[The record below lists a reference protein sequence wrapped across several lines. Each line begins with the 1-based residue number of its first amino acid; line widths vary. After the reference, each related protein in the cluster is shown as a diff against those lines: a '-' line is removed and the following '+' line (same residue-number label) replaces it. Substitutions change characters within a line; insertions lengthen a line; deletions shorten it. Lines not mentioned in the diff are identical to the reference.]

1 MGQAGYTFLCQCNQ
15 RKGKSMTGLTDEQ
28 RVDIVKYRLEN
39 AFNTLSEVESHRK
52 NGFYNTAVN
61 RMYYACYYAAR
72 AILTAYH
79 IEAKS
84 HEGVRQ
90 QLGLNFVL
98 MGKISEEQGRFYSRL
113 FSKRTT
119 GDYDDFINHTLET
132 VDELYP
138 QAQAGHRAQHRHRRQ
153 QGWRKSLLLL
163 G

>member
-1 MGQAGYTFLCQCNQ
+1 
-15 RKGKSMTGLTDEQ
+15 MTGLTDEQ
-28 RVDIVKYRLEN
+28 RIDIVKYRLEN
-39 AFNTLSEVESHRK
+39 ALNTLEEVKSHCE

-72 AILTAYH
+72 AILTAYR

-90 QLGLNFVL
+90 QLGLKLVL
-98 MGKISEEQGRFYSRL
+98 TGKISQEQGRFYSRL

-119 GDYDDFINHTLET
+119 GDYDDFINHTMET

-138 QAQAGHRAQHRHRRQ
+138 QAQAFVEAIAVLIDQWLAEQ
-153 QGWRKSLLLL
+153 TPNNSTLNSQF
-163 G
+163 

>member
-1 MGQAGYTFLCQCNQ
+1 
-15 RKGKSMTGLTDEQ
+15 MTGLTDEQ

-98 MGKISEEQGRFYSRL
+98 TGKISEEQGRFYSRL

-138 QAQAGHRAQHRHRRQ
+138 QAQAFVNTIAEMLKIWFEEQSQ
-153 QGWRKSLLLL
+153 NQ
-163 G
+163 

>member
-1 MGQAGYTFLCQCNQ
+1 
-15 RKGKSMTGLTDEQ
+15 MTGLTEEQ
-28 RVDIVKYRLEN
+28 RADIVKYRLEN
-39 AFNTLSEVESHRK
+39 AFNTLSEVESHRE

-61 RMYYACYYAAR
+61 RLYYACYYAAR

-79 IEAKS
+79 IETKS

-98 MGKISEEQGRFYSRL
+98 TGKISEEQGRFYSRL

-138 QAQAGHRAQHRHRRQ
+138 QAQAFVNTIAD
-153 QGWRKSLLLL
+153 LLRVWFEEQSQNQ
-163 G
+163 

>member
-1 MGQAGYTFLCQCNQ
+1 
-15 RKGKSMTGLTDEQ
+15 MTGLTDEQ

-39 AFNTLSEVESHRK
+39 ARNTLSEVKSHRE

-98 MGKISEEQGRFYSRL
+98 TGKISEEQGRFYSRL

-138 QAQAGHRAQHRHRRQ
+138 KAQAFVDTVET
-153 QGWRKSLLLL
+153 LLNKWLEEQS
-163 G
+163 

>member
-1 MGQAGYTFLCQCNQ
+1 
-15 RKGKSMTGLTDEQ
+15 MTGLTDEQ
-28 RVDIVKYRLEN
+28 RLEIVKYRLEN
-39 AFNTLSEVESHRK
+39 AFNTLSEVESHRE

-98 MGKISEEQGRFYSRL
+98 TGKISEEQGRFYSRL
-113 FSKRTT
+113 FAKRTT
-119 GDYDDFINHTLET
+119 GDYDDFINHTLEM

-138 QAQAGHRAQHRHRRQ
+138 QAQAFVNTIAE
-153 QGWRKSLLLL
+153 LLSVWFEEQSHNQ
-163 G
+163 

>member
-1 MGQAGYTFLCQCNQ
+1 
-15 RKGKSMTGLTDEQ
+15 MTGLTDEQ
-28 RVDIVKYRLEN
+28 RADIVKYRIEN
-39 AFNTLSEVESHRK
+39 ARNTLVEVKSHRD

-72 AILTAYH
+72 AILTAYC

-98 MGKISEEQGRFYSRL
+98 TGKISQEQGRFYSRL

-138 QAQAGHRAQHRHRRQ
+138 LAQAFVNTIAE
-153 QGWRKSLLLL
+153 LLSVWFEEQSQNQ
-163 G
+163 

>member
-1 MGQAGYTFLCQCNQ
+1 
-15 RKGKSMTGLTDEQ
+15 MTGLTDEQ

-39 AFNTLSEVESHRK
+39 AFKTLSEVESHRE

-72 AILTAYH
+72 AILTAYK

-98 MGKISEEQGRFYSRL
+98 TGKISQEQGRFYSRL

-138 QAQAGHRAQHRHRRQ
+138 QAQAFVNTIADLLNTWFHNSHPNNQ
-153 QGWRKSLLLL
+153 QTR
-163 G
+163 

>member
-1 MGQAGYTFLCQCNQ
+1 
-15 RKGKSMTGLTDEQ
+15 MTGLTDEQ
-28 RVDIVKYRLEN
+28 RIDIVKYRLEN
-39 AFNTLSEVESHRK
+39 ALNTLEEVKSHRE

-72 AILTAYH
+72 AILTAYR

-90 QLGLNFVL
+90 QLGLKLVL
-98 MGKISEEQGRFYSRL
+98 TGKISQEQGRFYSRL

-119 GDYDDFINHTLET
+119 GDYDDFINHTMET

-138 QAQAGHRAQHRHRRQ
+138 QAQAFVEAIAVLIDQWLAEQ
-153 QGWRKSLLLL
+153 TPNNSTLNSQF
-163 G
+163 

>member
-1 MGQAGYTFLCQCNQ
+1 
-15 RKGKSMTGLTDEQ
+15 MTGLTDEQ

-61 RMYYACYYAAR
+61 RLYYACYYAAR

-98 MGKISEEQGRFYSRL
+98 PGKISEEQGRFYSRL

-138 QAQAGHRAQHRHRRQ
+138 QALAFVNTIAE
-153 QGWRKSLLLL
+153 LLKIWLEEQSQNQ
-163 G
+163 